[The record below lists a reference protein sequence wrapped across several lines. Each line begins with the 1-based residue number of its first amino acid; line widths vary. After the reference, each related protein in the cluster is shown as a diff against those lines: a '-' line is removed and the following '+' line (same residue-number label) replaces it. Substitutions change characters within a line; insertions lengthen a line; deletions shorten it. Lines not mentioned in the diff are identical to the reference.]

1 MPTVRTASD
10 TLPPVSDGVSVPPP
24 EEQAVASR
32 AIPAMPATIGASLR
46 VLTSASLHFR
56 WTLAMPDRAQGWDR
70 VLRVLPVGRWAHVEG
85 QPEVTDRP
93 ADACPVRAGRGDPAA
108 RGGVPDLEG
117 APRQAHRDGRA
128 LPRRGVDDGE
138 SREPAHG
145 TLRAAVGRLEV
156 HLDDLAAGARPD
168 VGHVDLEQHRAGRVR
183 A

>member
-56 WTLAMPDRAQGWDR
+56 WTLAMSDRAQAWDR
-70 VLRVLPVGRWAHVEG
+70 VLRVLPVGRWAHAEG
-85 QPEVTDRP
+85 QPEVADRP
-93 ADACPVRAGRGDPAA
+93 ADACPVGAGRGDPGA
-108 RGGVPDLEG
+108 GGRVPDLER

-128 LPRRGVDDGE
+128 LPRDRVDDGE
-138 SREPAHG
+138 AGEPADG
-145 TLRAAVGRLEV
+145 PLGPAVGRLEV
-156 HLDDLAAGARPD
+156 
-168 VGHVDLEQHRAGRVR
+168 
-183 A
+183 